1 MTATHY
7 NGSKGPVPIASMN
20 PHHLASAHAKLL
32 RERVG
37 NERQDEID
45 AMAARLAEIE
55 GEDAEDENPRVA
67 MGDNQPPEPTT
78 FEAVKTHMDDLLTE
92 ARNWADGQA
101 VENQAQA
108 DDISRLIED
117 LRLAGN
123 AADEARVA
131 EKKPLDEQID
141 EIQTRYNAYIAGM
154 KAKVKTPGKVTV
166 AIDALKAALHPYL
179 AKLKAEQ
186 DAIAEAARKTAEE
199 AAQKDADAARAASV
213 DDLAAREEA
222 DALVAEAASLLSV
235 AKRAEAEKP
244 QAHGGSKALGL
255 TKTYTPVMTDKRA
268 AILHYMASHPDDFV
282 ALAQR
287 LAVIDV
293 REGKRTIPGFD
304 VQEGTKL

>member
-55 GEDAEDENPRVA
+55 GGDAEDENPRVA

-166 AIDALKAALHPYL
+166 AIDALKAA
-179 AKLKAEQ
+179 
-186 DAIAEAARKTAEE
+186 
-199 AAQKDADAARAASV
+199 DAARAASV

>member
-55 GEDAEDENPRVA
+55 GEDPSRR
-67 MGDNQPPEPTT
+67 PSKP
-78 FEAVKTHMDDLLTE
+78 KTHMDDLLTE
-92 ARNWADGQA
+92 ARNRADGQA

-199 AAQKDADAARAASV
+199 AAQKAADEAAKAAEGTAAAVEGAATDAARRRPCCPSPSAPRLRSPKPT
-213 DDLAAREEA
+213 
-222 DALVAEAASLLSV
+222 VAPRRS
-235 AKRAEAEKP
+235 
-244 QAHGGSKALGL
+244 G
-255 TKTYTPVMTDKRA
+255 
-268 AILHYMASHPDDFV
+268 
-282 ALAQR
+282 
-287 LAVIDV
+287 
-293 REGKRTIPGFD
+293 
-304 VQEGTKL
+304 